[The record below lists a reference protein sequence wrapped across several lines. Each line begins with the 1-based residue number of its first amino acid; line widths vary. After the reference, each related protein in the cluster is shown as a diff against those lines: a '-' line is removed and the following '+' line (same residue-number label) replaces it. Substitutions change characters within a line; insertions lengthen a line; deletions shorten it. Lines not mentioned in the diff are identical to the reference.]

1 MYCCNLTERGFKGD
15 KQMRRFSK
23 TILVSAVIA
32 ALAGLAVTG
41 CGQAR
46 PENGTTEKTSEP
58 SGISTA
64 VTEAVVIIQT
74 EAPVIIETEPE
85 TQPQT
90 QPVTEVQTEP
100 QTQPETTPPTE
111 AVLSADEE
119 LAQSNEYTDWISM
132 FANADVNVRETP
144 TADNQDNIIS
154 SYDRGEEAVIIGETV
169 NWYKI
174 YKEHDPVSEA
184 DELVGYVMK
193 KFISPTYEEAMSDKP
208 QETAA
213 PAEQPA
219 QPAEPQTVTP
229 ETAAPAATPETTA
242 PAASSA
248 SGPSVTLNTDANIRS
263 EAYETASVVGV
274 VTKGSTATQI
284 GSSDGWVQIEYNGV
298 QGYVKASFVG

>member
-1 MYCCNLTERGFKGD
+1 
-15 KQMRRFSK
+15 
-23 TILVSAVIA
+23 
-32 ALAGLAVTG
+32 
-41 CGQAR
+41 
-46 PENGTTEKTSEP
+46 
-58 SGISTA
+58 
-64 VTEAVVIIQT
+64 
-74 EAPVIIETEPE
+74 
-85 TQPQT
+85 
-90 QPVTEVQTEP
+90 
-100 QTQPETTPPTE
+100 
-111 AVLSADEE
+111 
-119 LAQSNEYTDWISM
+119 M

-193 KFISPTYEEAMSDKP
+193 KFVSPTYEEAMSDNP

-284 GSSDGWVQIEYNGV
+284 GSSDGWVQIDYNGV

>member
-1 MYCCNLTERGFKGD
+1 
-15 KQMRRFSK
+15 MRRYSK
-23 TILVSAVIA
+23 TIVVSAVIA
-32 ALAGLAVTG
+32 ALAGLALTG

-46 PENGTTEKTSEP
+46 PENGAPEKVSE
-58 SGISTA
+58 SSVDTA

-74 EAPVIIETEPE
+74 EAPVIETEPE

-100 QTQPETTPPTE
+100 QTQPVTTPPTE

-132 FANADVNVRETP
+132 FANADINVRETP
-144 TADNQDNIIS
+144 TTENQDNIIS

-174 YKEHDPVSEA
+174 YKSHDPVSEA
-184 DELVGYVMK
+184 DELVGYVK
-193 KFISPTYEEAMSDKP
+193 KEFMSATYEESMTERP

-213 PAEQPA
+213 PADQAPA
-219 QPAEPQTVTP
+219 AEPQAVTPETTAPAAVTPETTAPAAATP
-229 ETAAPAATPETTA
+229 ETAAPAAST
-242 PAASSA
+242 A
-248 SGPSVTLNTDANIRS
+248 SGPSVTLRSDANIRS

-274 VTKGSTATQI
+274 VTAGSTATQI
-284 GSSDGWVQIEYNGV
+284 GSSDGWVQIDYNGV

>member
-1 MYCCNLTERGFKGD
+1 
-15 KQMRRFSK
+15 MRRFSK
-23 TILVSAVIA
+23 TIIVSAVIA

-132 FANADVNVRETP
+132 FANADVNIRETP
-144 TADNQDNIIS
+144 TADNPDNIIS

-193 KFISPTYEEAMSDKP
+193 KFISETYEEAMSDKP

-213 PAEQPA
+213 PAA
-219 QPAEPQTVTP
+219 TP
-229 ETAAPAATPETTA
+229 ETAA

-263 EAYETASVVGV
+263 DAYETASVVGV

-284 GSSDGWVQIEYNGV
+284 GSSDGWVQIDYNGV